1 MSTKYK
7 LKIDQ
12 NPQFQTVGS
21 LTNRTWDPENV
32 PIVSGRGATED
43 QLQVVDG
50 KIEEVR
56 RIIPDCS
63 DDPFSHL
70 QTKVRLMEEAFADC
84 SDDPFV
90 HLRGRVDNIQNAFED
105 CSDDPWVAVK
115 GRLTEL
121 ETRQNN
127 CCNIPQDEFI
137 ALARAKINEI
147 IAALQTCCDNVTP
160 VVPIP

>member
-32 PIVSGRGATED
+32 PIISGRGATED

-56 RIIPDCS
+56 RTIPDCS

-70 QTKVRLMEEAFADC
+70 QTKVRLMEE
-84 SDDPFV
+84 
-90 HLRGRVDNIQNAFED
+90 AFED

-121 ETRQNN
+121 ETRQTG